1 MDMKN
6 IFKLNILY
14 VFILTI
20 LVSCNT
26 KSKPKENISG
36 PVIIAYVGGYNGL
49 VDPNAISANKITH
62 INYAF
67 VDVKDGEAFLTN
79 EITDTTNFRLLNG
92 LKEQNPNLKIL
103 ISIGGWTWSRNF
115 SDAVL
120 TTQGQSKFA
129 KSAVEIM
136 RKYDLDGVDIDW
148 EYPAMPGDT
157 GNVYRPED
165 KQNYTLMFQSIRAEL
180 DVLTK
185 ETDKEYLLTTAV
197 GGSQNFIDNT
207 EMNKA
212 QQYLDYVNIM
222 TYDYHPH
229 KQAVHHT
236 NLYAS
241 DKYDQ
246 KHGADIAVKAYVAA
260 GVPAEKLVMGI
271 AFYGRAFNLQKGAAK
286 GLGDPVA
293 DQIRGNGYTYIK
305 DSLVNRNEYY
315 RYWDDVAKAPYLF
328 NFYKGVFVTYDD
340 EESVKEKCLYVLENK
355 MAGVMF
361 WEYSSDPKEYLLNE
375 INTVLGNK

>member
-1 MDMKN
+1 MKN